1 MTPAQTM
8 AMFEAF
14 SAELATIGEGV
25 DGLADLISAHVRQA
39 PGEARPQ
46 ALVQAQAL
54 DDLIQRLDALRVLAG
69 GLARGEAIE
78 AALDGVPLAALAD
91 RLRGAV
97 LLSSASAAVLSEPAG
112 GDLMLFD

>member
-1 MTPAQTM
+1 MTPAQTT
-8 AMFEAF
+8 AMFEAL
-14 SAELATIGEGV
+14 SIELEMIGEGV
-25 DGLADLISAHVRQA
+25 DGLAALISEHVRQA
-39 PGEARPQ
+39 PVEARPQ

-69 GLARGEAIE
+69 GLARGEPVE
-78 AALDGVPLAALAD
+78 AALDGVLLAALAD

-97 LLSSASAAVLSEPAG
+97 LLSAPAVRSTPVG